1 MKQFENLVAICV
13 VVCHYHKEVNYNYP
27 GNMHDYQNEIT
38 QFWFPRPDYPCQESN
53 NIKAVNRLINT

>member
-1 MKQFENLVAICV
+1 MFVILQDSHISLQNDKSQKNIYLLVEENLVAICV

-38 QFWFPRPDYPCQESN
+38 
-53 NIKAVNRLINT
+53 IN